1 MVIVRRIIAA
11 LIIIFIQQ
19 IQKEEAFLIIL
30 YRSII
35 RRVRRSLKIV
45 KLGDIVG
52 DKFDKD
58 DGY

>member
-35 RRVRRSLKIV
+35 RRVMRSLKIV